1 MILRG
6 FGMAVSRYGGG
17 VIKMEV
23 IQKITFISVL
33 FISIIACSQEN
44 VSSATVVREGGRTY
58 IVDRTGYKWDV
69 TQAESI
75 GFKPQSFQYGMGKD
89 AFTPLDASGLRDSK
103 DVLDD
108 LRVIGVEEGTSSQAY
123 SVQKLRRHEIANST
137 IGQKPIA
144 VGY

>member
-1 MILRG
+1 MKLIR
-6 FGMAVSRYGGG
+6 
-17 VIKMEV
+17 
-23 IQKITFISVL
+23 IQKIAFISLLVT
-33 FISIIACSQEN
+33 SIIACSQEN
-44 VSSATVVREGGRTY
+44 AATADVVNEGGKTY

-75 GFKPQSFQYGMGKD
+75 GFKAHRFQYGMGKD
-89 AFTPLDASGLRDSK
+89 AFTPLDESGLSDDNK
-103 DVLDD
+103 DVPDD
-108 LRVIGVEEGTSSQAY
+108 LRVIGVEEGISSQAY